1 MPTTAAPIPVSAPL
15 APVPGPALRGA
26 PAAPASHGSAA
37 ASADVWARFG
47 AQVRAFVA
55 RRLGDPDAVDDVT
68 QEVFLKLHA
77 GLGGL
82 RDADRLAPWVF
93 QIARRAIVDH
103 HRRHGGAGTAAIDID
118 TAGADPGLVEDDV
131 EKGRSDAAD
140 RAAEQQVAAF
150 VGGLVDGLPEHYR
163 QAVRLSEIEGHA
175 QREVADRL
183 GLSLSGA
190 KSRVQRGRA
199 ILRERLLE
207 CCHVELDR
215 RGHVIDFRPRVA
227 CCPLCAC
234 G

>member
-1 MPTTAAPIPVSAPL
+1 M
-15 APVPGPALRGA
+15 
-26 PAAPASHGSAA
+26 
-37 ASADVWARFG
+37 
-47 AQVRAFVA
+47 
-55 RRLGDPDAVDDVT
+55 
-68 QEVFLKLHA
+68 E
-77 GLGGL
+77 
-82 RDADRLAPWVF
+82 
-93 QIARRAIVDH
+93 
-103 HRRHGGAGTAAIDID
+103 
-118 TAGADPGLVEDDV
+118 
-131 EKGRSDAAD
+131 AAD
-140 RAAEQQVAAF
+140 RAAEQQIAAF
-150 VGGLVDGLPEHYR
+150 VAGLVDGLPEHYR